1 MPKTLEFLFA
11 SAVSFILYLI
21 LIKVIKPR
29 LNESMGWKTDLCFI
43 SSSVCAIST
52 VVFFVFLAIS
62 IISCNFK

>member
-21 LIKVIKPR
+21 LIKVIEPR
-29 LNESMGWKTDLCFI
+29 LNETMGWKTDLCFI

-52 VVFFVFLAIS
+52 AVFLAIS